1 MYATF
6 QPLLLSLIVFNR
18 RYSILIYVSSVS
30 LISFPFLENYDLKS
44 YEREMLLLKKRY
56 NVYERWSLF
65 HQLGLKYF
73 SLLPTWSYIIYIYID
88 IFPCRVI
95 QVNKVNLGKKAVQ
108 GRM

>member
-6 QPLLLSLIVFNR
+6 QPLFLSLIVFNR

-56 NVYERWSLF
+56 MKDDLCF
-65 HQLGLKYF
+65 
-73 SLLPTWSYIIYIYID
+73 I
-88 IFPCRVI
+88 
-95 QVNKVNLGKKAVQ
+95 NLAF
-108 GRM
+108 